1 INKLSGAAFVAED
14 VFNERRQK
22 VSELI
27 QDYLD
32 FFTNHRQQSIIQSPV
47 SETILENFGK
57 NISDLFSKSIKQK
70 FPFALFGNVSVS
82 HVVNS
87 NIMKHVIVKMDKQD
101 VTDKFARKIHDW
113 EEHRASKLVTEH
125 VLDLLD

>member
-1 INKLSGAAFVAED
+1 SGRTYMGRRLGGIEDLIPQIAELSVLRCGDINSVSSKMKTIAASDLFSYQLLEKIVSNLASLFNAINKLSGAAFVAED

-57 NISDLFSKSIKQK
+57 
-70 FPFALFGNVSVS
+70 
-82 HVVNS
+82 
-87 NIMKHVIVKMDKQD
+87 
-101 VTDKFARKIHDW
+101 
-113 EEHRASKLVTEH
+113 
-125 VLDLLD
+125 